1 MLIPIFK
8 LGLYLLMVISLPLF
22 IREILYIRRRSPPP
36 QLIKQFI
43 HFAGGQKG
51 RITQLYQDDRLD
63 AAFSIAGFMKNGSAW
78 QYKFYRDLLF
88 IIVVIVL
95 HGFFLVYQ
103 QYPLKG
109 MVIATLCYLLTLTG
123 ASIAP
128 GRLFLVM
135 AGKEKQKQKSDEIID
150 LYMLLSN
157 DYQAENND
165 HYQSVFAKLT
175 EFNVFTKALR
185 PDLDRLL
192 LDLPVDGPRAFK
204 VFGESVGTKE
214 AKTLADLLEKINESN
229 PEMAVDL
236 LDKNYDTFLDFRRQ
250 RRKQRLKING
260 YMGHTVVFLAIISV
274 IYFVN
279 MAANAYK
286 SILMDALN

>member
-1 MLIPIFK
+1 MLIHGGKI
-8 LGLYLLMVISLPLF
+8 GLYLLEVVSVFLLM
-22 IREILYIRRRSPPP
+22 RELLYMRRRSPPDLLK
-36 QLIKQFI
+36 QLIDMTK
-43 HFAGGQKG
+43 GQKG
-51 RITQLYQDDRLD
+51 RVFQFYKDDELD
-63 AAFSIAGFMKNGSAW
+63 AAFTFAGIMKNGSAW
-78 QYKFYRDLLF
+78 QYKFYRDLFF
-88 IIVVIVL
+88 ITTIMVL
-95 HGFFLVYQ
+95 HIYFLFVQ
-103 QYPLKG
+103 EYPVKG
-109 MVIATLCYLLTLTG
+109 MLLTFLLYMVSLTG
-123 ASIAP
+123 KSFAP

-175 EFNVFTKALR
+175 EFSSFTKALR

-192 LDLPVDGPRAFK
+192 FDFPVDGAKAFK
-204 VFGESVGTKE
+204 DFGQRVGTKE

-260 YMGHTVVFLAIISV
+260 YIGHTVVFLAIISV

-279 MAANAYK
+279 VASNAYK
-286 SILMDALN
+286 NVLLDALN